1 MRSDTE
7 RAVKLA
13 LFFKEGY
20 ENGRQATAVSAGIRH
35 YFAAALKSVDWFE
48 SQIVASA
55 RAACRLSCDELREQ
69 KKEAKSKA
77 TLPVSEDML
86 SAARVRLWASKGWG
100 WGDVDERMTYVGLMW
115 GFDQVARVSEYT
127 LAETAAEDHCVRL
140 WRSRRHPRSHT
151 RRSISSENGCDCTEG
166 CRGVRSRGVASH
178 KGGGSAQQEKDNSV
192 VATGFGESKKPGKDG
207 KLGKLLG

>member
-1 MRSDTE
+1 MGLKTGRAEDEAASSANRGATEIYEEELGRFLSKGVTEGTRSGYAASWRAWGVFLGKESSDAGRRDVFLERMRSDTE

-86 SAARVRLWASKGWG
+86 SAARVRLWASKG
-100 WGDVDERMTYVGLMW
+100 
-115 GFDQVARVSEYT
+115 
-127 LAETAAEDHCVRL
+127 
-140 WRSRRHPRSHT
+140 
-151 RRSISSENGCDCTEG
+151 
-166 CRGVRSRGVASH
+166 
-178 KGGGSAQQEKDNSV
+178 
-192 VATGFGESKKPGKDG
+192 
-207 KLGKLLG
+207 